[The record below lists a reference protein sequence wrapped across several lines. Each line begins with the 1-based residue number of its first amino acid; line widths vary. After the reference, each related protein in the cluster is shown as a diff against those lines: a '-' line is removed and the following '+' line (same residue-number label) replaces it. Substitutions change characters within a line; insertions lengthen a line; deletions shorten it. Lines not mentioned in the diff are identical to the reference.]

1 MSNVD
6 GGLRELLT
14 MLEVRDAP
22 HVVIAGSPTLYRG
35 YWM

>member
-6 GGLRELLT
+6 GGLLELLT

-22 HVVIAGSPTLYRG
+22 HVIIAGITNFL
-35 YWM
+35 